1 MNDARHQI
9 RRSLS
14 FGSLSQSLSINDFHL
29 IKVLGKGSFG
39 KVFLVRPIRAP
50 QSEVYAMKVLRKAE
64 VVKRHQVEHTL
75 TERYILATVRH
86 PFVLCLR
93 HAFQTTD
100 KLYMVTDYCPGGE
113 LFFHL
118 KRLRRFTEGM
128 MRFYSAQISIALAHL
143 HAHQIIYRDLK
154 PENILLD
161 QQGNVKLTDFGLS
174 KRLMTGMNV
183 PLKNTEM
190 TFCGTPEYLSPEMI
204 THRKTLSG
212 YGREVDWWS
221 LGIVCFELLTG
232 WPPFYDRDF
241 NRMCEKILYRPLVFP
256 TQKYNLTKDAEDLV
270 RSYLQRDPTKRIR
283 YHLELQSN
291 NAEAFQS
298 SYSVGTATT
307 TSSSFSSNL
316 PVPPPNSN
324 QSAMNLMSAAMS
336 ISRSQ
341 NNPHAAAVTAAM
353 KGGAGT
359 ERDPTVLQHHPF
371 YSGLDWD
378 RLIECKLEPPFVPPR
393 PREITDTCNFDKE
406 FTKLSVKDSTDQNQK
421 GMGGKHL
428 NNNEPEKDV
437 SLSSSF
443 FFLFLL
449 EIFVIDIYLCFF

>member
-1 MNDARHQI
+1 
-9 RRSLS
+9 
-14 FGSLSQSLSINDFHL
+14 
-29 IKVLGKGSFG
+29 
-39 KVFLVRPIRAP
+39 VFLVRPIRAP

-93 HAFQTTD
+93 HAFQTPE

-161 QQGNVKLTDFGLS
+161 QQGNVKVTDFGLS
-174 KRLMTGMNV
+174 KRLEKRHTATGS
-183 PLKNTEM
+183 LKSTEL

-204 THRKTLSG
+204 LHRKTCSG
-212 YGREVDWWS
+212 YSKEVDWWS

-256 TQKYNLTKDAEDLV
+256 TQKYNLTRDAEDLV
-270 RSYLQRDPTKRIR
+270 RCLLQREPNKRIR
-283 YHLELQSN
+283 YFLPEVTPQSEKN
-291 NAEAFQS
+291 NIS
-298 SYSVGTATT
+298 TATAAN
-307 TSSSFSSNL
+307 TSTNPSSFPSGSMKSETTTNNSSHG
-316 PVPPPNSN
+316 V
-324 QSAMNLMSAAMS
+324 SAA
-336 ISRSQ
+336 IL
-341 NNPHAAAVTAAM
+341 NNKLAM
-353 KGGAGT
+353 
-359 ERDPTVLQHHPF
+359 QSHPF
-371 YSGLDWD
+371 YSGMDWE
-378 RLIECKLEPPFVPPR
+378 RLIECKIEPPFIPPR

-406 FTKLSVKDSTDQNQK
+406 FTKLSVKESTDQHQINVNNPQK
-421 GMGGKHL
+421 KGE
-428 NNNEPEKDV
+428 EPKDV
-437 SLSSSF
+437 RVCFFTLSLFVSNCYF
-443 FFLFLL
+443 FFF
-449 EIFVIDIYLCFF
+449 

>member
-1 MNDARHQI
+1 
-9 RRSLS
+9 
-14 FGSLSQSLSINDFHL
+14 
-29 IKVLGKGSFG
+29 
-39 KVFLVRPIRAP
+39 VFLVRPIRAP

-93 HAFQTTD
+93 HAFQTPE

-174 KRLMTGMNV
+174 KRLEKSHRTSSGSRKSSE
-183 PLKNTEM
+183 L

-204 THRKTLSG
+204 LHRKNCSG
-212 YGREVDWWS
+212 YNKEVDWWS

-256 TQKYNLTKDAEDLV
+256 TQKYNLTRDAEDLV
-270 RSYLQRDPTKRIR
+270 RCLLQREPNKRIR
-283 YHLELQSN
+283 YFL
-291 NAEAFQS
+291 ADQS
-298 SYSVGTATT
+298 SMVSSTSSIATAASTVSG
-307 TSSSFSSNL
+307 SSSFST
-316 PVPPPNSN
+316 VPPQQFTNYSSSSN
-324 QSAMNLMSAAMS
+324 KASPVTKT
-336 ISRSQ
+336 ISPS
-341 NNPHAAAVTAAM
+341 
-353 KGGAGT
+353 KGEDAKLY
-359 ERDPTVLQHHPF
+359 LQDHPF
-371 YSGLDWD
+371 YSGMDWE
-378 RLIECKLEPPFVPPR
+378 RLIECKLEPPFIPPR

-406 FTKLSVKDSTDQNQK
+406 FTKLSVKDSTDQHQQK
-421 GMGGKHL
+421 PGGDPHNRKSSGEEH
-428 NNNEPEKDV
+428 KDV
-437 SLSSSF
+437 SDVFCLSY
-443 FFLFLL
+443 FLF
-449 EIFVIDIYLCFF
+449 FSCF